1 MERNLEVL
9 SQIMG
14 KIEQDIICAQRPQ
27 GDWIDSVSTTS
38 AAIVALSEYASTPE
52 VPFAIRKGIDWIF
65 KKQGVTGT
73 WGRYRYRTK
82 EEEASGEMNFDPD
95 WPHTVYAVWAQVQ
108 LGFFVD
114 SIQKGIE
121 WLCERYVSE
130 RDKRSFAPDI
140 DLLTII
146 EMTKNSS
153 HPEYQ
158 KIVERVPFSRWEDM
172 EQTILAR
179 EAFSLSELK
188 SLYRYIKYLR
198 SRSNVDIVACKALAS
213 HIEQTF
219 CPFVL
224 PSEEYPGTLNIQTTA
239 LRILL
244 FLCPEHY
251 LTKAEK
257 IVFDLLDIAN
267 ISRLNIV
274 DGINIYDTIGLILL
288 EKKFKDGN
296 GQLIETTP
304 TETKGA
310 IKEDT
315 NITNKTKILF
325 LGANPSGSR
334 LKLDE
339 EVKKIQ
345 TNLKLAKE
353 REKLELHQEWA
364 VTIDTLI
371 QAILDETPNI
381 VHFSGHGKQ
390 EGIILQDEKGAPKT
404 VTAESLAIL
413 FELFRDTI
421 KCVILNSCYSENQ
434 AKAIKLNIPYVIGM
448 KAGIPDKSAISFST
462 GFYKAIGAGKDIPFA
477 FKLGKTAIELEGVS
491 GKVIPILLYL

>member
-1 MERNLEVL
+1 
-9 SQIMG
+9 MG
-14 KIEQDIICAQRPQ
+14 KIEQDIISAQSLQ

-38 AAIVALSEYASTPE
+38 ETIVALSKYASTPE

-65 KKQGVTGT
+65 KNQGINGA

-82 EEEASGEMNFDPD
+82 VEEASGEMNFDPD
-95 WPHTVYAVWAQVQ
+95 WPHTVFAVWAQIQ

-114 SIQKGIE
+114 SIQEGIE

-130 RDKRSFAPDI
+130 RNKRSFAPNL

-146 EMTKNSS
+146 EMIKNSS
-153 HPEYQ
+153 HPEYR

-179 EAFSLSELK
+179 EAFSVSELL
-188 SLYRYIKYLR
+188 SLHRYIEYLR
-198 SRSNVDIVACKALAS
+198 SRQNVDIVDCKALAS

-219 CPFVL
+219 CPFVK
-224 PSEEYPGTLNIQTTA
+224 PSKVDPGILNIQTTA

-244 FLCPEHY
+244 LLYPEDY

-257 IVFDLLDIAN
+257 IVFDLLN
-267 ISRLNIV
+267 ITRLHIL
-274 DGINIYDTIGLILL
+274 DKINIYDTIGLILL

-296 GQLIETTP
+296 AQLIETTP
-304 TETKGA
+304 TETKDA
-310 IKEDT
+310 IKKEDT

-345 TNLKLAKE
+345 TYLKLAKE
-353 REKLELHQEWA
+353 RENLELHQEWA

-404 VTAESLAIL
+404 VTAESLANL
-413 FELFRDTI
+413 FKLFRDTI

-448 KAGIPDKSAISFST
+448 KTGIPDKSAISFST

-491 GKVIPILLYL
+491 EEVIPILL